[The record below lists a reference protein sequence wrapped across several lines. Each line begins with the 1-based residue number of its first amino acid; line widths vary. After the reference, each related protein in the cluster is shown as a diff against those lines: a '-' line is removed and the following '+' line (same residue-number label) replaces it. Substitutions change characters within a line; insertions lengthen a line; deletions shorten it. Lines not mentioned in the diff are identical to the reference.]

1 MKSVKILHLYY
12 DLLNLYG
19 ESGNIIALRDALLDQ
34 GIKPIIDKKSLGDTI
49 DFMQYDIV
57 YLGEGSEYNQD
68 LAREDIL
75 KYKDELNSYIESNKI
90 LIATGNSY
98 ELFGDKINDK
108 DALGIFHFKSLY
120 KSITTDVGDRLVN
133 EEILDTDLI
142 GSPIVG
148 FVNRNSVNDI
158 KDGYLFKVRKGYG
171 NDVKDKYEGVHY
183 KNFYGTYLLGP
194 LLIRNPYLLDYIL
207 SNFLGNSYKEK
218 DTVDKKAYEEY
229 LKTYNIE

>member
-75 KYKDELNSYIESNKI
+75 KYKDELNSYIEDNKI

-98 ELFGDKINDK
+98 ELFGDKINC
-108 DALGIFHFKSLY
+108 
-120 KSITTDVGDRLVN
+120 
-133 EEILDTDLI
+133 
-142 GSPIVG
+142 
-148 FVNRNSVNDI
+148 DI
-158 KDGYLFKVRKGYG
+158 
-171 NDVKDKYEGVHY
+171 
-183 KNFYGTYLLGP
+183 
-194 LLIRNPYLLDYIL
+194 
-207 SNFLGNSYKEK
+207 
-218 DTVDKKAYEEY
+218 
-229 LKTYNIE
+229 

>member
-75 KYKDELNSYIESNKI
+75 KYKDELNSYIEDNKI

-108 DALGIFHFKSLY
+108 DALGIFHFKSFY

-218 DTVDKKAYEEY
+218 DTADKKAYEEY